1 MVIYLVIVSL
11 LLVNMLI
18 AMMANTYDTT
28 NEHKREWIRQVK
40 IEKKKLLALKLFN
53 NLTFC

>member
-1 MVIYLVIVSL
+1 MNLYDYKVLMVIYLVIVSL

-28 NEHKREWIRQVK
+28 NEHKREWIRQVN
-40 IEKKKLLALKLFN
+40 IE
-53 NLTFC
+53 NLID